1 MSERPD
7 QSGGEGR
14 IELQSPRRAA
24 RVRIDRQALRHNLAR
39 VREAAPNS
47 RVIAAVK
54 ADAYGHGLVTVAETL
69 DQADGFAVARLEE
82 GIALREA
89 GIDRPIVVLQGV
101 DTAQELAA
109 AVAHDLQLCIHQE
122 HQLALLELSPP
133 GRPLDL
139 WIKIDTGMHRLGF
152 APERAR
158 AVFEALNGASFLRA
172 APRLMTH
179 LACADERDG
188 ERTAE
193 QVGLFDTA
201 VAGLDA
207 EQSIANSAGV
217 LAWPET
223 HRDWVRPGIML
234 YGGTPFIN
242 GNAAQDGLEPVMTL
256 TAPLFAIN
264 HIRRGEAVGYGATW
278 VCPEDMNVGVAA
290 IGYGDGYPRHAS
302 NGAPALVNGQ
312 RSRVIGRVSM
322 DMVTLDLRGID
333 ARVGDEVV
341 LWGKGLPIEE
351 VAAAAGTISYELMCG
366 VGSRVRA
373 RVEG

>member
-1 MSERPD
+1 M
-7 QSGGEGR
+7 R
-14 IELQSPRRAA
+14 IEQPAPRRAA
-24 RVRIDRQALRHNLAR
+24 CATIDRRALCHNLAR
-39 VREAAPNS
+39 VREAAPGS

-54 ADAYGHGLVTVAETL
+54 ADGYGHGLLTVAETL
-69 DQADGFAVARLEE
+69 DQADGFAVARSEE

-89 GIDRPIVVLQGV
+89 GIDRPVVVLQGV
-101 DTAQELAA
+101 DDAKELAA

-133 GRPLDL
+133 SRPLDL

-152 APERAR
+152 APERGR
-158 AVFEALNGASFLRA
+158 AVFEALSGASFLRA

-188 ERTAE
+188 SRTHE
-193 QVGLFDTA
+193 QVRLFDAA
-201 VAGLDA
+201 VAGLEA

-234 YGGTPFIN
+234 YGGSPFIN
-242 GNAAQDGLEPVMTL
+242 GNAIQDGLEPVMTL

-264 HIRRGEAVGYGATW
+264 HIHRGEAVGYGATW
-278 VCPEDMNVGVAA
+278 VCPEDMPVGVAA

-312 RSRVIGRVSM
+312 RTRVIGRVSM

-333 ARVGDEVV
+333 AHVGDEVV